1 MRARAAKIQG
11 FCPHL
16 KIVGGGHELFH
27 LLAGEDVSG
36 SEVALSV
43 TVLASLGGGDL
54 DDLLTWKGRQQ
65 HLVRNRGIKTCWS
78 VERENPDGA
87 VHRNVRRYDI
97 RIDLQSCRLQRGIV
111 CRRPCKQVAT
121 GFRAG
126 FTRSHSHGAGLR
138 RGGAAGF
145 FRTLV
150 GRPLIT
156 MKPPLRTLP
165 ACMGT
170 VVEAPESAVSNSST
184 SSWSDIVQRNEGQ
197 RVSLGWFR
205 VRCARRKG
213 CREGFHDGFGLL
225 YRILLLVINS
235 YWISLLG
242 SLVIFFLRYLF
253 LFAPVL
259 VDVHAIDEPR
269 GVLPSIARTN
279 SKFATSRVEMFIESQ
294 LDIIV

>member
-1 MRARAAKIQG
+1 M
-11 FCPHL
+11 
-16 KIVGGGHELFH
+16 
-27 LLAGEDVSG
+27 
-36 SEVALSV
+36 
-43 TVLASLGGGDL
+43 
-54 DDLLTWKGRQQ
+54 
-65 HLVRNRGIKTCWS
+65 
-78 VERENPDGA
+78 
-87 VHRNVRRYDI
+87 
-97 RIDLQSCRLQRGIV
+97 RIDFQSCRLQRKMV
-111 CRRPCKQVAT
+111 CRRRFEHAAT

-197 RVSLGWFR
+197 RVSIGWFR

-225 YRILLLVINS
+225 YRILLLVNNCHIN
-235 YWISLLG
+235 YKI
-242 SLVIFFLRYLF
+242 
-253 LFAPVL
+253 
-259 VDVHAIDEPR
+259 
-269 GVLPSIARTN
+269 N
-279 SKFATSRVEMFIESQ
+279 
-294 LDIIV
+294 